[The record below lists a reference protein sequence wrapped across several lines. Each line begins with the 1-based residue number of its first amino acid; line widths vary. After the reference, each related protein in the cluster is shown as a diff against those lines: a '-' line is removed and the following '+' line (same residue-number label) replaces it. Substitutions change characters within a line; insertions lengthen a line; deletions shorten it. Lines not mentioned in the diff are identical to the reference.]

1 MIEFDD
7 LKSELIHFEKSKI
20 SSTDIMELSNEI
32 TLQSQKWV
40 KYFEVFLDRK
50 LNFNIHV
57 QKRLNSANR
66 ALHGIANLMKSE

>member
-7 LKSELIHFEKSKI
+7 LKSELIHFKKSRNP
-20 SSTDIMELSNEI
+20 STDIMKLSNGI

-40 KYFEVFLDRK
+40 KYFEVFLNRK
-50 LNFNIHV
+50 LNFNTHV